1 MIVMTRDT
9 AVPAT
14 AGDPFAELFQP
25 AAPIFDAVMNPA
37 TVHPVAGEK
46 AAGGELARTA
56 RPPLSGSS

>member
-25 AAPIFDAVMNPA
+25 AAPIFDAVMTLQPSILWL
-37 TVHPVAGEK
+37 EK
-46 AAGGELARTA
+46 KRRA
-56 RPPLSGSS
+56 GSSREPRDRH